1 MGDINLDMSRSKIF
15 AAATYV
21 CAGIGAVTGV
31 HMTAATSTLGL
42 IGAGAV
48 GAVAGGMGIPLAL
61 TGVAV
66 LGYVGFVGIKST
78 IKALKKEG
86 AAVPLGMAIVGM
98 SAAKALF
105 VTPFTTLRDLGKK
118 LTAPKTDEP
127 QKPDSASASQSVNTP
142 QAANRFFS
150 RAKLKPLFEKARNP
164 LRKKPAT
171 PAPKPK
177 NTPKPPSV

>member
-1 MGDINLDMSRSKIF
+1 MGDVNLDMSRSKIF

-48 GAVAGGMGIPLAL
+48 GAVAGGIGIPLAL

-86 AAVPLGMAIVGM
+86 AAVPLGMALVGL

-118 LTAPKTDEP
+118 LINTKTSP
-127 QKPDSASASQSVNTP
+127 QKPDSAAATQGTNAP
-142 QAANRFFS
+142 EAANRFFS
-150 RAKLKPLFEKARNP
+150 RAKLKPLFEKALSP

-177 NTPKPPSV
+177 NIPKPPNV